1 MYRTLSALAVAL
13 ALSAGVFQKAAAQ
26 TNGNPERFSA
36 VAFDMDRGAVTP
48 LQIVIDRWT
57 SDAERDRLLSVLMDK
72 GPTKL
77 LDALQDA
84 PKVGYIR
91 STTSLAWDL
100 HFARHRPDAE
110 GGERITLAT
119 DRPMS
124 IWETMNRPRTV
135 DYPFTVIEMR
145 VNADGEGDGM
155 LSYAAKLIPDKE
167 GNMITIENYGTQP
180 IRLQQVKRERPTQ

>member
-1 MYRTLSALAVAL
+1 MYRTLPALAVAL
-13 ALSAGVFQKAAAQ
+13 ALSAGLFEKAAAQ
-26 TNGNPERFSA
+26 TNGAPERFSA
-36 VAFDMDRGAVTP
+36 VAFDMDHGTATP
-48 LQIVIDRWT
+48 LQIAIERWT
-57 SDAERDRLLSVLMDK
+57 SDAETARLLSVLMDK

-91 STTSLAWDL
+91 TPTSLAWDL
-100 HFARHRPDAE
+100 HFARRQPDAE
-110 GGERITLAT
+110 RGERITLAT

-124 IWETMNRPRTV
+124 IWETMNRPRSA
-135 DYPFTVIEMR
+135 DYPFTVIEMH

-167 GNMITIENYGTQP
+167 GNLITIENYGTQP
-180 IRLQQVKRERPTQ
+180 IRLQQVKRERPSQ